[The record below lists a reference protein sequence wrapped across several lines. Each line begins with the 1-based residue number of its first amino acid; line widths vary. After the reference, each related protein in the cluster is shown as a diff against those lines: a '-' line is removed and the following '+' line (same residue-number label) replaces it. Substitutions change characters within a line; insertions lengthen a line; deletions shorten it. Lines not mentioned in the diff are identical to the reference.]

1 MPDMGSAFS
10 GRRLLLFFIPIYII
24 ILSCLFLHKALPFY
38 WSQPD
43 PVYLHYFN
51 GINLASGNLEVG
63 NTDNPGTTV
72 QCFDAAVVFTK
83 HLFSFS
89 GTPLYQDAII
99 NSESYLFTCSVL
111 LILLFVCINYFTGA
125 YIFCHTGSIGL
136 SVLFQLVPLINI
148 NIMQRAAMPEPESF
162 IILVAPLLMAYLFV
176 NAPENK
182 MNANKPLTN
191 KTVILFAVLSGF
203 LIATKYTCAPVI
215 LLVLF
220 ILQKNK
226 HRLLYLA
233 ATIVSFLLFIIPALP
248 QISKMFNWV
257 WALLTHDGIY
267 GTGESRVINPTLY
280 AHNIK
285 SIFTTGFIFPSFY
298 VTITIAF
305 LIALVNWIRKKN
317 TIPFFCATT
326 GIWLSIT
333 VSILVVA
340 KHYDSH
346 YLIFAECCF
355 PFGLIVSYKIFSAS
369 FNYTNTSY
377 IKYKKEILYSAF
389 AILVVFLIVEKVRY
403 TPSIYT
409 KPLNVNGYT
418 DKHKALPLIIATK
431 VGTECECK
439 EYALFF
445 GNLFTGSLQ
454 GKYTEFLKKTY
465 PDTYLS
471 LYGTEGITS
480 WDKTMSIPEF
490 SANHKKMTIYMNG
503 YSDTAQVRFAHEF
516 CTGNGNEQTREQS
529 IYRDAKTQQ
538 SVYLIDTKKE

>member
-1 MPDMGSAFS
+1 MPGMGSAFS
-10 GRRLLLFFIPIYII
+10 GKRLLLFFIPIYII
-24 ILSCLFLHKALPFY
+24 ILSCLFLNKALPFY

-51 GINLASGNLEVG
+51 GINLASGHLEVG

-72 QCFDAAVVFTK
+72 QCFDAAVIFTK
-83 HLFSFS
+83 HTLSFS

-125 YIFCHTGSIGL
+125 YIFRHTGSIGL
-136 SVLFQLVPLINI
+136 SVLFQLTPLINI
-148 NIMQRAAMPEPESF
+148 GIMQRAAMPEPESF
-162 IILVAPLLMAYLFV
+162 IILVAPILMAYLFV

-182 MNANKPLTN
+182 MNADKPITN
-191 KTVILFAVLSGF
+191 KTVILFAILSGF

-226 HRLLYLA
+226 QRLLYIA
-233 ATIVSFLLFIIPALP
+233 ASIVSFLIFIIPALP
-248 QISKMFNWV
+248 KIPEMFKWV
-257 WALLTHDGIY
+257 WALITHDGIY
-267 GTGESRVINPTLY
+267 GTGEKRVINPSQFLS
-280 AHNIK
+280 NIK
-285 SIFTTGFIFPSFY
+285 GLFTTGFIFPSIY
-298 VTITIAF
+298 LVITIAF
-305 LIALVNWIRKKN
+305 FIALVNWIRKKS
-317 TIPFFCATT
+317 TIPFFRTIT

-333 VSILVVA
+333 ILILAVA
-340 KHYDSH
+340 KHCDFH

-369 FNYTNTSY
+369 FTNTNKSY
-377 IKYKKEILYSAF
+377 VKYRKEILYSTF
-389 AILVVFLIVEKVRY
+389 AVIIIFLIIEKVRY
-403 TPSIYT
+403 TPSIHT
-409 KPLNVNGYT
+409 IPLSVNSYT
-418 DKHKALPLIIATK
+418 DKHKTTPLVIATK
-431 VGTECECK
+431 GGTECERK

-454 GKYTEFLKKTY
+454 EKYTEFLKKTY
-465 PDTYLS
+465 PGTYLS
-471 LYGTEGITS
+471 LYGTETITS

-490 SANHKKMTIYMNG
+490 SSSHKKATIYMNG

-516 CTGNGNEQTREQS
+516 CTGNGNEQTKENG
-529 IYRDAKTQQ
+529 IYRDEKTQQ
-538 SVYLIDTKKE
+538 SVYLIDTIRE